1 MFASSHAA
9 VRRGSAAL
17 TVGCLL
23 ILSVAALR
31 LLFDADEQQT
41 RFLGRP
47 VGTACW
53 FKARFGVPCPNCGMT
68 RSAILASRGE
78 ILRATRIAPGGPA
91 LVISTFGPCGA
102 SSARSVRHARGC
114 DRLRQRGCERV
125 DWRVDGGSGALS
137 QATLN
142 HVVLYSRDSEAE
154 PRPSGNGGAAI
165 CDPLFS

>member
-91 LVISTFGPCGA
+91 LVICFLAIGAAVASLGAIQRLGRAAQVLRAQSAMRVVVIACGSVAA
-102 SSARSVRHARGC
+102 SVWIGGWMVEVAC
-114 DRLRQRGCERV
+114 CLRQR
-125 DWRVDGGSGALS
+125 
-137 QATLN
+137 
-142 HVVLYSRDSEAE
+142 
-154 PRPSGNGGAAI
+154 
-165 CDPLFS
+165 

>member
-91 LVISTFGPCGA
+91 LVICFLAIGAAVASLGAIQRLGRAAQVLRAQSAVRVVVIACGSVAA
-102 SSARSVRHARGC
+102 SVWIGGWMVEVARC
-114 DRLRQRGCERV
+114 LRQR
-125 DWRVDGGSGALS
+125 
-137 QATLN
+137 
-142 HVVLYSRDSEAE
+142 
-154 PRPSGNGGAAI
+154 
-165 CDPLFS
+165 

>member
-53 FKARFGVPCPNCGMT
+53 FKARFGIPCPNCGMT

-78 ILRATRIAPGGPA
+78 ILRAARIAPGGPA
-91 LVISTFGPCGA
+91 LVICLLTVGAGVASLGAIQRWGRAAQVLRAQSVVRVVVISCGIVAA
-102 SSARSVRHARGC
+102 SVWIGGWMVELARC
-114 DRLRQRGCERV
+114 LKQR
-125 DWRVDGGSGALS
+125 
-137 QATLN
+137 
-142 HVVLYSRDSEAE
+142 
-154 PRPSGNGGAAI
+154 
-165 CDPLFS
+165 

>member
-78 ILRATRIAPGGPA
+78 ILRAARIAPGGPA
-91 LVISTFGPCGA
+91 LVICLLTVGAGVASLGAIQRWGRASQVLRAQSAMRVVVIACGSVAA
-102 SSARSVRHARGC
+102 SVWIGGWMVEVARC
-114 DRLRQRGCERV
+114 LKQR
-125 DWRVDGGSGALS
+125 
-137 QATLN
+137 
-142 HVVLYSRDSEAE
+142 
-154 PRPSGNGGAAI
+154 
-165 CDPLFS
+165 

>member
-53 FKARFGVPCPNCGMT
+53 FKAS
-68 RSAILASRGE
+68 RS
-78 ILRATRIAPGGPA
+78 
-91 LVISTFGPCGA
+91 
-102 SSARSVRHARGC
+102 
-114 DRLRQRGCERV
+114 
-125 DWRVDGGSGALS
+125 
-137 QATLN
+137 
-142 HVVLYSRDSEAE
+142 
-154 PRPSGNGGAAI
+154 
-165 CDPLFS
+165 

>member
-91 LVISTFGPCGA
+91 LVICFLAIGAAVASLGAIQRLGRAAQVLRAQSAMRVVVIACGSVAA
-102 SSARSVRHARGC
+102 SVWIGGWMVEVARC
-114 DRLRQRGCERV
+114 LRQR
-125 DWRVDGGSGALS
+125 
-137 QATLN
+137 
-142 HVVLYSRDSEAE
+142 
-154 PRPSGNGGAAI
+154 
-165 CDPLFS
+165 